1 MTDRH
6 FLTLQPGRRSGQ
18 TTLLALVGLAAL
30 TLAGCGGKPIQSEP
44 FIKNVPPEQAMIMP
58 PPGGPSVV
66 SIIERRFNNAI
77 SQDIHLATDAS
88 TPGQNMLK
96 VQLFGTESAYR
107 HADNSLGMS
116 SITEGRISSEM
127 RQSLPRV
134 AMAKSQFYV
143 QNAYGPFGYAFGR
156 GRGSDLCLY
165 AWQQIRTRD
174 QGTPF
179 ANYGVIQIRLRTC
192 EANATEAKLLSV
204 MYNFTINASV
214 DALGWNP
221 YGSNREFNSAVGTT
235 GAPIYP
241 RPASSEPIVQTLPP
255 RQTTS
260 YAPRV
265 QVRRVQPAPQAVA
278 PQPVAPPQL
287 EPRGPRVPSPFGSGY
302 SAVTGQPSGGDA
314 ARASS
319 SGASVPAAQRVAVP
333 SPSCTMATDGAD
345 VVCR

>member
-6 FLTLQPGRRSGQ
+6 FMTLQPQWSCRSIL
-18 TTLLALVGLAAL
+18 TAFVGLAAL
-30 TLAGCGGKPIQSEP
+30 GLTACAGKPIQSEA
-44 FIKNVPPEQAMIMP
+44 FIKSVPPEQAMVMP
-58 PPGGPSVV
+58 PPAGPAVV

-77 SQDIHLATDAS
+77 SQDIHLGTDAS

-127 RQSLPRV
+127 RQALPRV

-221 YGSNREFNSAVGTT
+221 YGANREFNSAVGTT

-241 RPASSEPIVQTLPP
+241 RPASAEPIVQTLPP

-265 QVRRVQPAPQAVA
+265 QVRRVQPAPRAVA
-278 PQPVAPPQL
+278 PPPVVQPQL
-287 EPRGPRVPSPFGSGY
+287 EPRGPRVPSPSGSGY
-302 SAVTGQPSGGDA
+302 SSLTGGPSAGYA
-314 ARASS
+314 ASS
-319 SGASVPAAQRVAVP
+319 SGTTIPAAQRVTVP

>member
-1 MTDRH
+1 M
-6 FLTLQPGRRSGQ
+6 TLQPGWRACRP
-18 TTLLALVGLAAL
+18 ALTALMGLAAL
-30 TLAGCGGKPIQSEP
+30 TLAGCAGKPIQSEA
-44 FIKNVPPEQAMIMP
+44 FIKSVPPEQAMVMP
-58 PPGGPSVV
+58 PPAGPAVV

-77 SQDIHLATDAS
+77 SQDIHLGTDAS

-96 VQLFGTESAYR
+96 VQLYGTESAYR

-127 RQSLPRV
+127 RQSLPRI

-192 EANATEAKLLSV
+192 EANATEQKLLSV

-221 YGSNREFNSAVGTT
+221 YGANREFNSAVGTT

-241 RPASSEPIVQTLPP
+241 RPASAEPIVQTLPP

-265 QVRRVQPAPQAVA
+265 QVRRVQPAPRAVA
-278 PQPVAPPQL
+278 PPVSQPQPQL
-287 EPRGPRVPSPFGSGY
+287 EPRGPRVPSPFGGGY
-302 SAVTGQPSGGDA
+302 SSATGRPSDGYA
-314 ARASS
+314 AATSS
-319 SGASVPAAQRVAVP
+319 SGTTAPAAQRVTVP